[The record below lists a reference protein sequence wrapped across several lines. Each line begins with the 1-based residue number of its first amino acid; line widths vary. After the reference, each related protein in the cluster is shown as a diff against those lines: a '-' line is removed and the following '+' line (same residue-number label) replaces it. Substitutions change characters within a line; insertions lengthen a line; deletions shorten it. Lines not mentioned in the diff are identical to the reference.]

1 LVGAGEMAPIGLK
14 GFSLGGAK
22 SKFQKEKEKV
32 RSTPFPGITTNDP
45 RPR

>member
-1 LVGAGEMAPIGLK
+1 MGGLK

-32 RSTPFPGITTNDP
+32 LSHLKRS
-45 RPR
+45 